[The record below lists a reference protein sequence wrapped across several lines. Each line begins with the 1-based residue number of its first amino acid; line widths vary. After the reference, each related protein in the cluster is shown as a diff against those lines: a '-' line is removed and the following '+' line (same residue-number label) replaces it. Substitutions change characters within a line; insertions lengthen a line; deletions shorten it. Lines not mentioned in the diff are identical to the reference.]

1 MTVPLPDGH
10 GPGRRRRERRAS
22 QAWLAFRFS
31 LNGGSAV
38 QVEDLKRRIRD
49 IPDFPKPGILFR
61 DITPLLSD
69 GQAFRQAIDYI
80 GERYLDKNI
89 DVVVGVEARGFIM
102 GAALAYKLRAGNI
115 LIRKSGKL
123 PYKTHRTTYALEY
136 GTDSLEIHQD
146 AFKPGQRVLVADDL
160 LATGGTISAA
170 VDLVKQLGGK
180 IVELAFLIELT
191 ALKGRDKLKEYSVF
205 SLIQY

>member
-1 MTVPLPDGH
+1 VGVD
-10 GPGRRRRERRAS
+10 
-22 QAWLAFRFS
+22 
-31 LNGGSAV
+31 
-38 QVEDLKRRIRD
+38 DLKRRIRD

-61 DITPLLSD
+61 DITPLLAD
-69 GQAFRQAIDYI
+69 GRTFSQAIDSI
-80 GERYLDKNI
+80 GGRYQEKKI

-102 GAALAYKLRAGNI
+102 GAALAYKLHAGNI

-136 GTDSLEIHQD
+136 GTDTLEIHQD
-146 AFKPGQRVLVADDL
+146 AFKRGQRVLIADDL

-170 VDLVKQLGGK
+170 VDLVKQLGGE

-191 ALKGRDKLKEYSVF
+191 ALKGREKLRDYPVF
-205 SLIQY
+205 SLLQY